1 MTDKL
6 NLFINWRPCQ
16 SHGCCT
22 QSEGRFRHVS
32 KETRVGCSFE
42 FQNSREG
49 CPWGPIGCQR
59 SVCVLFQSTTVIHNN
74 SCVLLSCLPLI
85 HNQAKIPRGVIPSD
99 SMTFMMDLKCK
110 REQCDDFNWCRYELG
125 TFNLPKVRQDIWNIA
140 FWCLLSACK
149 CEWYFTLFLKI
160 LNNKGFINWKKT
172 LFKWC

>member
-22 QSEGRFRHVS
+22 QSEGRIRHVT
-32 KETRVGCSFE
+32 KGTRVGCSFE

-59 SVCVLFQSTTVIHNN
+59 PVCVLFQSTTVIHNN
-74 SCVLLSCLPLI
+74 SYVLLSCLPLI

-110 REQCDDFNWCRYELG
+110 REQCDDFNWCRHELG
-125 TFNLPKVRQDIWNIA
+125 TFNLPKDTPESDRTFGTLPSDVY
-140 FWCLLSACK
+140 CLHASVNGISLCFGK
-149 CEWYFTLFLKI
+149 Y
-160 LNNKGFINWKKT
+160 
-172 LFKWC
+172 